1 MSWKISPGISEILKK
16 GADWSGIDSH
26 EAMEL
31 MHLDLYSREVYAL
44 MQTAA
49 EMSRQQFGA
58 KGENH
63 FHIGLNVEP
72 CPFNCL
78 FCSLTETAGIFKESI
93 EFSMEEVLAWARLGE
108 ENHADAL
115 NLMTTGT
122 YTFQKLLELGRF
134 LKARVSVLYQSPLW
148 PTPVT

>member
-1 MSWKISPGISEILKK
+1 M
-16 GADWSGIDSH
+16 
-26 EAMEL
+26 
-31 MHLDLYSREVYAL
+31 
-44 MQTAA
+44 
-49 EMSRQQFGA
+49 
-58 KGENH
+58 
-63 FHIGLNVEP
+63 EP